1 MQSGAGIIAGWGR
14 NKGNT
19 APGATLKV
27 TFILFSLC
35 HINTVF
41 PLGLLKQ
48 FIFVLFKESDIIFLS
63 IQELRVPI
71 TRDQNKCSAIQ
82 DRKNENNWFCF
93 GGKTNKSGCVGDS
106 GGPVIVRENNR

>member
-1 MQSGAGIIAGWGR
+1 MNGIITGWGR

-27 TFILFSLC
+27 TFILFSLY

-41 PLGLLKQ
+41 PLRLLKQ
-48 FIFVLFKESDIIFLS
+48 DIFVLFKESDIICLS

-71 TRDQNKCSAIQ
+71 TRECSAIQ
-82 DRKNENNWFCF
+82 DLKNENNWFCF